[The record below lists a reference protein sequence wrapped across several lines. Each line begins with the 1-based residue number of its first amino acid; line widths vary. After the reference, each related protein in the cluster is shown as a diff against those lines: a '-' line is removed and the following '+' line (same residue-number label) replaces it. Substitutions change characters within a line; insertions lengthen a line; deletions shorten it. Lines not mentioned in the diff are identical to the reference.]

1 MLHVL
6 PITSAATKPT
16 SQHREDHFMKPAA
29 VLCALLLAAAQ
40 ARAQAIAPSGVT
52 LASTSVQDTVPTR
65 RRARAVEMSDAY
77 ELRLRIHRYAAYSV
91 IPLFVLQSVAGN
103 QLYQADKSGAV
114 RPSWAKSTHS
124 LGAAA
129 IGSVFT
135 LETVTGLWN
144 LWESRDNEVGRT
156 RRLAHSALLLASD
169 AGFTY
174 AGIKLASDAKN
185 DSDARDRHRMIS
197 YYSMGAALAGYGLMY
212 VGNP

>member
-1 MLHVL
+1 MRSRLTRHREDL
-6 PITSAATKPT
+6 FMKSAAT
-16 SQHREDHFMKPAA
+16 
-29 VLCALLLAAAQ
+29 LCALLLAAGQ
-40 ARAQAIAPSGVT
+40 ARAQQVAPSAVT

-65 RRARAVEMSDAY
+65 RRARAVEISDAY
-77 ELRLRIHRYAAYSV
+77 ELRLTIHRYAAYSV
-91 IPLFVLQSVAGN
+91 IPLFIVQSVAGN
-103 QLYQADKSGAV
+103 QLYQADKSGAE

-156 RRLAHSALLLASD
+156 RRFAHSALLLASD

-174 AGIKLASDAKN
+174 AGIKLASDAKR

>member
-1 MLHVL
+1 
-6 PITSAATKPT
+6 
-16 SQHREDHFMKPAA
+16 MKPAA
-29 VLCALLLAAAQ
+29 TLCALLFLTGQAHAQ
-40 ARAQAIAPSGVT
+40 QVTPSGVT
-52 LASTSVQDTVPTR
+52 LASASAQDASPVAQDTVPTR

-77 ELRLRIHRYAAYSV
+77 ELRLQIHRYAAYSV
-91 IPLFVLQSVAGN
+91 IPLFIVQSVAGN
-103 QLYQADKSGAV
+103 QLYQADKSGAQ
-114 RPSWAKSTHS
+114 RPGWAKSTHS

-156 RRLAHSALLLASD
+156 RRFAHSALLLASD

-174 AGIKLASDAKN
+174 AGIKLASDAKR

>member
-1 MLHVL
+1 
-6 PITSAATKPT
+6 
-16 SQHREDHFMKPAA
+16 MKPAA
-29 VLCALLLAAAQ
+29 ILCALLLVAGQ
-40 ARAQAIAPSGVT
+40 ARAQQVAPSGVT
-52 LASTSVQDTVPTR
+52 LASTSGQDTLPTR
-65 RRARAVEMSDAY
+65 RRARAVEISDAY

-91 IPLFVLQSVAGN
+91 IPLFIVQSVAGN

-114 RPSWAKSTHS
+114 RPDWASNTHK

-156 RRLAHSALLLASD
+156 RRLAHSALRLASD

-174 AGIKLASDAKN
+174 AGIKLASDAKT

-197 YYSMGAALAGYGLMY
+197 YYSMGAALAGYGIMY

>member
-1 MLHVL
+1 MRSRLTRHREDL
-6 PITSAATKPT
+6 FMKSAAT
-16 SQHREDHFMKPAA
+16 
-29 VLCALLLAAAQ
+29 LCALLLAAGQ
-40 ARAQAIAPSGVT
+40 ARAQQVAPSAVT

-65 RRARAVEMSDAY
+65 RRARAVEISDAY

-91 IPLFVLQSVAGN
+91 IPLFIVQSVAGN
-103 QLYQADKSGAV
+103 QLYQADKSGAE

-156 RRLAHSALLLASD
+156 RRFAHSALLLASD

-174 AGIKLASDAKN
+174 AGIKLASDAKR

>member
-1 MLHVL
+1 MGRL
-6 PITSAATKPT
+6 TR
-16 SQHREDHFMKPAA
+16 HREAPYMKPAA
-29 VLCALLLAAAQ
+29 TLCALLFLAGQAHAQ
-40 ARAQAIAPSGVT
+40 EVAPSGVT
-52 LASTSVQDTVPTR
+52 LASTTVQDTVPTR
-65 RRARAVEMSDAY
+65 RRVKAVEMSDAY

-91 IPLFVLQSVAGN
+91 IPLFIVQSVAGN
-103 QLYQADKSGAV
+103 QLYQADKSGAE
-114 RPSWAKSTHS
+114 RPGWAKSTHS

-156 RRLAHSALLLASD
+156 RRFAHSALLLASD

-174 AGIKLASDAKN
+174 AGIKLASDAKR